1 MFSKK
6 PKAVSTAL
14 LSFPPHVSEP
24 LTMVR
29 GEWAVPT
36 QEWFTV
42 TCTQRGEDPGT
53 VSPKH
58 PDLQELWDSQL
69 VS

>member
-6 PKAVSTAL
+6 PKAVSAAL
-14 LSFPPHVSEP
+14 LSFPPHVPEP

-29 GEWAVPT
+29 GEWAAPT
-36 QEWFTV
+36 QEWLTV

-53 VSPKH
+53 LSPKH
-58 PDLQELWDSQL
+58 PCLQELWDSRL